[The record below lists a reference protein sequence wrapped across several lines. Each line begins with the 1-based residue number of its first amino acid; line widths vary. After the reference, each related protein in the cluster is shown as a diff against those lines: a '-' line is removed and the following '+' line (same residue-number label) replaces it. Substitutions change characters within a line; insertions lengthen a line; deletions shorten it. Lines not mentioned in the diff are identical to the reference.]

1 MAGESSDQPV
11 QLAYK
16 NHWLSMKY
24 IQDSAYI
31 TDTYAD
37 LYIPLLDYAKD
48 RFPLKQLKYLC
59 CLIEESVIQWLPLE
73 FPVEISQQEV
83 EANLKFPYRHFS
95 EDCLSDRRTL
105 LITRKIDFSN

>member
-37 LYIPLLDYAKD
+37 LDIPLLDYAKD
-48 RFPLKQLKYLC
+48 RFPLK
-59 CLIEESVIQWLPLE
+59 
-73 FPVEISQQEV
+73 
-83 EANLKFPYRHFS
+83 
-95 EDCLSDRRTL
+95 
-105 LITRKIDFSN
+105 